1 MNYTKPLICA
11 LLISSLSAPVFAAK
25 PNSWGDSSEMTKVSQ
40 KIDDKQYE
48 SAIQDLQKMVAKD
61 ADNADAYNLLGFS
74 HRKIKKYD
82 EAEKYYLR
90 ALTLNPKHKGAMEYL
105 GELYVETNRMD
116 KANDMLTRL
125 DEACFF
131 GCKEY
136 KQLKGYIEQ
145 KEQVLNVSSN

>member
-11 LLISSLSAPVFAAK
+11 LLVSALSAPVYAAK
-25 PNSWGDSSEMTKVSQ
+25 PSSWGESDALGGVSK
-40 KIDDKQYE
+40 KIDAQQYDA
-48 SAIQDLQKMVAKD
+48 AILDLEKIVAKD

-74 HRKIKKYD
+74 NRKLKHY
-82 EAEKYYLR
+82 EVAEKYYLR

-105 GELYVETNRMD
+105 GELYVETNRLD
-116 KANDMLTRL
+116 QARDMLTRL

-136 KQLKGYIEQ
+136 RELKAVIEQ
-145 KEQVLNVSSN
+145 KEQKLEVSAN